1 MASCLIIVENLPVPL
16 DRRTWQE
23 ARELSLA
30 GWQVSVICPKS
41 AVHPES
47 EEIIEGI
54 FVYRHPMPMEAR
66 GRLGF
71 IVEYLTALFYEMRLA
86 WKVYARHG
94 IDVVHVCN
102 PPDLLFLVALP
113 FKLLGARFVFD
124 HHDIC
129 PELYVAKFRR
139 RGIGYWG
146 TRVCEWVSYRTAN
159 LVITANESFKA
170 LGSSRNGKRAEDII
184 VVHSFPDP
192 AKFSAVSL
200 NSEPL
205 VRGPLVVGYVG
216 VIGDQDGVETLISA
230 LAVLRDRHLVG
241 GFICRIVGDGPSCA
255 SVKELVGR
263 LNLADCVEFTGF
275 VTGQALL
282 THLSSFDIGI
292 IPDPING
299 YTDNITMN
307 KVFEYMFLGKPIVGF
322 QLRET
327 KRLVGNCGIFAE
339 EETPEALAGAIE
351 KLINNPDLRTKLGE
365 AGRRRAG
372 ELFSWRA
379 DADKLVAAYERLRP
393 KRIKDMASDPS
404 ATKPSSQ
411 RPG

>member
-1 MASCLIIVENLPVPL
+1 MPSLLIIVENLPVPL

-23 ARELSLA
+23 ARELSRA

-41 AVHPES
+41 PLYCES

-54 FVYRHPMPMEAR
+54 FVYRHPMPLEAS
-66 GRLGF
+66 GLMGF
-71 IVEYLTALFYEMRLA
+71 VAEYLTALFYETCLA

-139 RGIGYWG
+139 RGLGYWA
-146 TRVCEWVSYRTAN
+146 TRVCEWASYRAAN
-159 LVITANESFKA
+159 LVITANESFKT
-170 LGSSRNGKRAEDII
+170 LGCLRNGKRAEDVV

-192 AKFSAVSL
+192 TKFSAVSR
-200 NSEPL
+200 NSERSDHEPL
-205 VRGPLVVGYVG
+205 IIGYVG

-230 LAVLRDRHLVG
+230 LAVLRERYRAG
-241 GFICRIVGDGPSCA
+241 PFICRILGDGPSCG
-255 SVKELVGR
+255 SVKELVDQLDLGDR
-263 LNLADCVEFTGF
+263 VEFTGF
-275 VTGQALL
+275 VTGQTLL
-282 THLSSFDIGI
+282 MHLSSFDIGI
-292 IPDPING
+292 IPDPKNC

-322 QLRET
+322 QLNET
-327 KRLVGNCGIFAE
+327 MKLVGECGLFAE

-351 KLINNPDLRTKLGE
+351 TLMRDPDLRTKLGE
-365 AGRRRAG
+365 AGQRRAN

-379 DADKLVAAYERLRP
+379 DADKLVAGYERLLPLRS
-393 KRIKDMASDPS
+393 KGLVVDSS
-404 ATKPSSQ
+404 ATKPSRP